1 VSPVDVVGMAGSTA
15 RVALTGELTLVT
27 GDVVLRRLSSL
38 VDHGYVHLVVDAS
51 AVRFCDSMGLG
62 ALLRARARASAAAG
76 GLIICA
82 ASTQL
87 RGTLEI
93 AGMQKLLAD

>member
-1 VSPVDVVGMAGSTA
+1 VSPVEVLGTAGSTA

-27 GDVVLRRLSSL
+27 GDVVLRKLSSL
-38 VDHGYVHLVVDAS
+38 VDRGYVHLVVDAS

-62 ALLRARARASAAAG
+62 ALLRARVRASAAAG

-87 RGTLEI
+87 RRTLEI
-93 AGMQKLLAD
+93 TGMRKLLAD

>member
-1 VSPVDVVGMAGSTA
+1 MLAATGSTA
-15 RVALTGELTLVT
+15 WAALTGALTLVT
-27 GDVVLRRLSSL
+27 GDVVLRKLTSL
-38 VDHGYVHLVVDAS
+38 VDRGYVHLVVDAS

-82 ASTQL
+82 ASPPL
-87 RGTLEI
+87 RRALEI
-93 AGMQKLLAD
+93 AGLRKLLAD

>member
-1 VSPVDVVGMAGSTA
+1 VSPVNVVGTAGSTA

-27 GDVVLRRLSSL
+27 GDVVLRKLSSL
-38 VDHGYVHLVVDAS
+38 VDRGYVHLVVDAS

-62 ALLRARARASAAAG
+62 ALLRARVRASAAAG
-76 GLIICA
+76 GLTVCA
-82 ASTQL
+82 ASTHL
-87 RGTLEI
+87 RRALEI